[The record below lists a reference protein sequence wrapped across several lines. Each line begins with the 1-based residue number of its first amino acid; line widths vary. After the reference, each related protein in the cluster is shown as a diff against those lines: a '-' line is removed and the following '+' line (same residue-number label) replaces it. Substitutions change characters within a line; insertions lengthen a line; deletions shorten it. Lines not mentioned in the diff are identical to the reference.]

1 MKCVEAASS
10 RRGEYEAG
18 PSNTV
23 PILNGKVY
31 AEPAV
36 FTPAN
41 LLREARRQKK
51 LTDGSVPRI
60 CILDPDGDIVEYLL
74 ETGRGE
80 PNPYWA
86 CYHTRLY
93 DFVVDGIPY
102 GIVGG
107 AVGAPFAVLVA
118 EEMFASGCEFLIS
131 VTSAGQISLAGP
143 PPYFV
148 LIERAL
154 RDEGTSYHYTPPAP
168 YSELHAG
175 LGELLRDA
183 FDDDGVPEVN
193 RGASWTTDA
202 PFRET
207 ATEIERHRSAGIL
220 AVEMEAAA
228 LYAFAAATENP
239 VVCFAHVTNQMASVE
254 GDFEK
259 GVDSGSADALRVI
272 QATAQRWLSAVKK
285 AAGTLPGDSGR

>member
-1 MKCVEAASS
+1 MRDAEAASGG
-10 RRGEYEAG
+10 RRGDEGETPG
-18 PSNTV
+18 SV
-23 PILNGKVY
+23 PLLGGLGGKVY

-41 LLREARRQKK
+41 LLREARRQKG
-51 LTDGSVPRI
+51 LPEGTVPRV
-60 CILDPDGDIVEYLL
+60 CILDPDGDIVEHLL
-74 ETGRGE
+74 KTGRAE

-86 CYHTRLY
+86 CYHTRMY
-93 DFVVDGIPY
+93 DFTMDGARY

-107 AVGAPFAVLVA
+107 VVGAPFAVLMA
-118 EEMFASGCEFLIS
+118 EGMFTSGCELLVS
-131 VTSAGQISLAGP
+131 VTSAGQISPAGP

-154 RDEGTSYHYTPPAP
+154 RDEGTSYHYTPPSA
-168 YSELHAG
+168 YSELYPG
-175 LGELLRDA
+175 LNELFRDA
-183 FDDDGVPEVN
+183 FGGDAVPEVN

-228 LYAFAAATENP
+228 LYAFAEATENP

-259 GVDSGSADALRVI
+259 GEDSGSADALRI
-272 QATAQRWLSAVKK
+272 IEATARRWLA
-285 AAGTLPGDSGR
+285 AAGDGGR

>member
-1 MKCVEAASS
+1 M
-10 RRGEYEAG
+10 YEAR
-18 PSNTV
+18 SSKLV
-23 PILNGKVY
+23 PLLDGKVY
-31 AEPAV
+31 TESAV

-41 LLREARRQKK
+41 LLREARRQKA
-51 LTDGSVPRI
+51 LPEGEVPQI

-74 ETGRGE
+74 ETGCAE

-86 CYHTRLY
+86 CYHTRMY
-93 DFVVDGIPY
+93 NFIQDGVTY

-107 AVGAPFAVLVA
+107 VVGAPFAVLVA

-131 VTSAGQISLAGP
+131 VTSAGQISPAGP

-154 RDEGTSYHYTPPAP
+154 RDEGTSYHYTPPAQ
-168 YSELHAG
+168 YSELHRG

-183 FDDDGVPEVN
+183 FEDDAVPEVH

-207 ATEIERHRSAGIL
+207 VTEIERHRASGIL

-228 LYAFAAATENP
+228 LYAFAEATGNP
-239 VVCFAHVTNQMASVE
+239 VVCFAHVTNQMASIE

-259 GVDSGSADALRVI
+259 GAASGSTDALRVI
-272 QATAQRWLSAVKK
+272 GATAQRWL
-285 AAGTLPGDSGR
+285 AATGDSTTPLPGDSER